1 MGLEQSETI
10 LGYAIQSPN
19 ENGVFDVAFLDENGS
34 VMRLENGSRYSVFIS
49 RYDSYRGEWSVAEN
63 WAYYEVSYSEEAEAS
78 LQSFSDVTDKLPYAH
93 YKMSLLYNG
102 EIVGEQQYYDV
113 LTEMTDVSY
122 SRTSLKNMRG
132 IERFYVY
139 QAEPVTEVKLLL
151 FEQRVAS
158 GADAAYQ
165 GAAPTRPRE
174 GNMLYTFTGW
184 DKSLTGITADLHS
197 CDTFRDFSGSEPPW
211 AYRWDFDNTWV
222 IDKKQNGGF
231 PTLQFKNTRLD
242 LTVTDTLHRPDV
254 NLLEIELDLS
264 K

>member
-1 MGLEQSETI
+1 
-10 LGYAIQSPN
+10 
-19 ENGVFDVAFLDENGS
+19 
-34 VMRLENGSRYSVFIS
+34 
-49 RYDSYRGEWSVAEN
+49 
-63 WAYYEVSYSEEAEAS
+63 
-78 LQSFSDVTDKLPYAH
+78 
-93 YKMSLLYNG
+93 
-102 EIVGEQQYYDV
+102 
-113 LTEMTDVSY
+113 
-122 SRTSLKNMRG
+122 MRG

-197 CDTFRDFSGSEPPW
+197 CDTFRDFSDSEPPW

-264 K
+264 KWVKGDLVFAGHRNGKLTCVDTTYKYTESGQFFGGGWHKFYYEGEAPEMVKVMVWKGVGTMMPLCEIAEIKMSAVPVATE